1 MSRHNPAVRAAK
13 YVLASVF
20 CALTWTTAL
29 AAEPAAPQ
37 HIENEVRQARLAGQG
52 SFRWFG
58 LKIYDAAL
66 WVGAKGYRAQAPAA
80 EKLVLDLRY
89 ARDLQGKKIAAASED
104 EMRKLGLGS
113 AQQRASWQAAMEN
126 IFPDVNEGTHLSGV
140 YLPNAGARFYLNGKF
155 LGEIMDAEFSHAFFA
170 IWLDPKTTAA
180 QLRNALLAD
189 AAPR

>member
-1 MSRHNPAVRAAK
+1 MSLHSPAVRTGK
-13 YVLASVF
+13 YVLPLAF
-20 CALTWTTAL
+20 FALMWTVAL
-29 AAEPAAPQ
+29 AREPAAPQ
-37 HIENEVRQARLAGQG
+37 HIEKEIGQARLAGQG

-66 WVGAKGYRAQAPAA
+66 WVGDKGYRAQAPAA
-80 EKLVLDLRY
+80 AKLVLDLRY
-89 ARDLQGKKIAAASED
+89 ARNLQGKKIAAASED

-140 YLPNAGARFYLNGKF
+140 YLPNEGARFYLNGKF
-155 LGEIMDAEFSHAFFA
+155 IGEIMDAEFSHAFFA
-170 IWLDPKTTAA
+170 IWLDPQTTAA

-189 AAPR
+189 AAPH

>member
-1 MSRHNPAVRAAK
+1 MSLHSPAVRTGK
-13 YVLASVF
+13 YVLLLAF
-20 CALTWTTAL
+20 FTLMWTVAL
-29 AAEPAAPQ
+29 AREPAAPQ
-37 HIENEVRQARLAGQG
+37 HIEKEIGQARLAGQG

-66 WVGAKGYRAQAPAA
+66 WVGDKGYRAQAPAA
-80 EKLVLDLRY
+80 AKLVLDLRY
-89 ARDLQGKKIAAASED
+89 ARNLQGKKIAAASED
-104 EMRKLGLGS
+104 EMRKQSLGS

-140 YLPNAGARFYLNGKF
+140 YLPNEGARFYLNGKF
-155 LGEIMDAEFSHAFFA
+155 IGEIMDAEFSHAFFA
-170 IWLDPKTTAA
+170 IWLDPQTTAA